1 MPAQS
6 IWTKL
11 SRQHAKNPGSIP
23 LDALPVEL
31 LHQICS
37 LLERGS
43 KDIQNFR
50 LACKTFAAV
59 GIEHL
64 LVELHTLFKRSH
76 LDLLVEDSTRLV
88 GKGVTSLFYEADRLQ
103 EMATFEAWNDER
115 RQHEDMVSFSGIIDY
130 ELVAESGMTERV
142 KRNMDRSRKK
152 AAAEAKTRAQPSEK
166 ELQDAYARFK
176 QYLEDEHR
184 MIEED
189 ADIKAFQTCF
199 ENCPKID
206 NIVVSLGNAVRIR
219 TKVNKH
225 AYKDAMGA
233 QPYEDLPDR
242 YGVRQL
248 TSVLLASHRA
258 KLNLKY
264 LLAGEISHQF
274 FNQSEEV
281 MTEIGTAMQ
290 QLSWLD
296 FQFHNPFA
304 EETAGNPMPGIIPEE
319 QERIRH
325 TLSQGRLPRLLANCQ
340 AIRHLSIS
348 PTQCD
353 VPELQ
358 TSITHLVGDNHFPHL
373 EWIQLD
379 GFSTTGDQLTNFLKR
394 HKATLRT
401 VYLYNVYLEDCT
413 WESWFICFTKK
424 MPKLRLIRLRG
435 KFTAVGG
442 ATWYFGCTSMTRST
456 IESHAMDKFLR
467 KGGLLPEFDDDYRF
481 HIPEP
486 MNHGQPGLG
495 EDGRIDPPDS
505 DYECDGISRRYE
517 DEGWD
522 SFYYEGEE
530 ESVWSD

>member
-11 SRQHAKNPGSIP
+11 SKQHAKNPGSIP
-23 LDALPVEL
+23 LNTLPVEL

-37 LLERGS
+37 LLPRGS
-43 KDIQNFR
+43 KDVQNFR

-64 LVELHTLFKRSH
+64 SFELHTLFKRTH
-76 LDLLVEDSTRLV
+76 LDLLVEQSARPV
-88 GKGVTSLFYEADRLQ
+88 GKGVTSLFYEADRLE
-103 EMATFEAWNDER
+103 EMATFEAWNDKR
-115 RQHEDMVSFSGIIDY
+115 RHQEDLVSFFGIIDL
-130 ELVAESGMTERV
+130 ELIGESGMTERV
-142 KRNMDRSRKK
+142 KRNMDRSIKK
-152 AAAEAKTRAQPSEK
+152 ATAEAKTRAQPSEK
-166 ELQDAYARFK
+166 ELQDAYANFK
-176 QYLEDEHR
+176 HYLEDELR

-206 NIVVSLGNAVRIR
+206 NIIVSLGNAIRSR

-225 AYKDAMGA
+225 AYEDAMVA
-233 QPYEDLPDR
+233 HSYEDLPDR

-258 KLNLKY
+258 KLNIKC

-274 FNQSEEV
+274 LNQPEEV
-281 MTEIGTAMQ
+281 MAEIGAAIQ

-296 FQFHNPFA
+296 IQFHNPFE

-325 TLSQGRLPRLLANCQ
+325 TLSQDLLPKLLANCQ
-340 AIRHLSIS
+340 AIRHLSIT

-358 TSITHLVGDNHFPHL
+358 TSIAHLVGDIHFPHL
-373 EWIQLD
+373 EWVQLD
-379 GFSTTGDQLTNFLKR
+379 GFSTTAAQLNNFLKR

-401 VYLYNVYLEDCT
+401 VYLYNVYLEEWT
-413 WESWFICFTKK
+413 WVDWFINFTKK
-424 MPKLRLIRLRG
+424 MPRLRLIRLRG
-435 KFTAVGG
+435 KFTSAPGD
-442 ATWYFGCTSMTRST
+442 TWYFGCTSMTRST
-456 IESHAMDKFLR
+456 IESHTMDKFLR
-467 KGGLLPEFDDDYRF
+467 KGGALPEVDDDIKF

-486 MNHGQPGLG
+486 MNHGLPGMG
-495 EDGRIDPPDS
+495 EDRRIDPPDS
-505 DYECDGISRRYE
+505 DYECNGISQRYE

-522 SFYYEGEE
+522 DYYYQVEE
-530 ESVWSD
+530 ESEWSD